1 MYISSG
7 EVIGSIRVKIQQ
19 FVPENFCI
27 EPGSLL
33 PRHGH
38 PATLCQSTSS
48 FQEQLK
54 GAQSWK
60 LLWPI
65 ALIPYPS
72 LPVRIKSLSNR

>member
-7 EVIGSIRVKIQQ
+7 EVIGSIRVKIQH
-19 FVPENFCI
+19 FVPEGFGI

-54 GAQSWK
+54 GAQSCGEVIMANRSHP
-60 LLWPI
+60 LPLI
-65 ALIPYPS
+65 ACAD
-72 LPVRIKSLSNR
+72 